1 MRYAIY
7 ILMVS
12 LLASQ
17 ASAADYQVSLEDI
30 AKAEQVRNIGI
41 KFGLDKPMGDKIFDA
56 LKAANGGKLKKE
68 LTTKEKAALLC
79 TYKKSQEIEYES
91 EIEMYARYLAD
102 PEFARTINAAIDK
115 ECGMTGLFKK

>member
-7 ILMVS
+7 IIMVF
-12 LLASQ
+12 LLVSQ
-17 ASAADYQVSLEDI
+17 ASATEYQVTPEDI

-41 KFGLDKPMGDKIFDA
+41 KFGLNKPMGDKIFDA
-56 LKAANGGKLKKE
+56 LKAANGGKLNKE
-68 LTTKEKAALLC
+68 LTIKEKTALLC

-91 EIEMYARYLAD
+91 KIEIYARYLAD
-102 PEFARTINAAIDK
+102 PEFARTINAAIDD